1 MAKVTPK
8 VTLLR
13 HTYNAEEIV
22 AMAAKLCYSDAD
34 IETIQQGVEK
44 KDQGKYIKM
53 LVDMGHMSVIEHAS
67 FTFGIEGVSR
77 AFLAQVTRH
86 RLASFSVKS
95 QRYVGQ
101 VKDDGQTFNYIVP
114 PQIENLGKEA
124 VKEYE
129 DQMLI
134 MQQWYNG
141 WVDRLGNAG
150 ESTFEDARF
159 VLPNGAETKMIVT
172 MNARELR
179 HFFSMRCCN
188 RAQWEIRDVAWQML
202 KLCKD
207 SARELFENAGPN
219 CVGGKCTEGKKSC
232 MKHKEVRERAGKL

>member
-1 MAKVTPK
+1 M
-8 VTLLR
+8 
-13 HTYNAEEIV
+13 
-22 AMAAKLCYSDAD
+22 
-34 IETIQQGVEK
+34 
-44 KDQGKYIKM
+44 
-53 LVDMGHMSVIEHAS
+53 
-67 FTFGIEGVSR
+67 
-77 AFLAQVTRH
+77 
-86 RLASFSVKS
+86 
-95 QRYVGQ
+95 GQ

-172 MNARELR
+172 MNARITSYNVCYTKLLR
-179 HFFSMRCCN
+179 VLSS
-188 RAQWEIRDVAWQML
+188 IRYCLVLM
-202 KLCKD
+202 
-207 SARELFENAGPN
+207 
-219 CVGGKCTEGKKSC
+219 
-232 MKHKEVRERAGKL
+232 